1 MLSQLSQATFF
12 NINVFTADHWG
23 SYSVTVILGL
33 LLVFSFCLLHFW
45 LGVDL
50 RRQSNLLTLVALFY
64 LLPTLAF
71 FWRTSQ
77 TLSSDLDSLKQAPS
91 QVLTQTF
98 CEMDEAQR
106 IGGVYCGL
114 AQYLAEV
121 TRLIPNRAKV
131 SLLVYPGISAYSHYF
146 LYPHFQFIKD
156 PSQADYLVTFLPEQ
170 PVSLSDQGDL
180 LIGKPGSERSY
191 GPWQVL
197 QFYNPQII
205 IFKRL

>member
-1 MLSQLSQATFF
+1 MLSQLAQATFF

-33 LLVFSFCLLHFW
+33 LFILIFCLLHFW
-45 LGVDL
+45 LGIDL
-50 RRQSNLLTLVALFY
+50 RQQSNLLVLVAIFY

-77 TLSSDLDSLKQAPS
+77 TLSSDLNSLKQTPS

-98 CEMDEAQR
+98 CQMDEAQR

-121 TRLIPNRAKV
+121 AKLIPAQAKV
-131 SLLVYPGISAYSHYF
+131 SLSVYLGISAYSHYF
-146 LYPHFQFIKD
+146 LYPHFQLLKD
-156 PSQADYLVTFLPEQ
+156 PAQSDYLVVFLPEQ
-170 PVSLSDQGDL
+170 PAKLSDQGDL
-180 LIGKPGSERSY
+180 LIGKPGSEINY
-191 GPWQVL
+191 GRWQVL